1 MRRIKLLLLVS
12 LVIYIAALRCK
23 RNDPPNSDLFQ
34 KWTLTSVQNTKSNK
48 SVNYPDTTTL
58 IETIAFTD
66 TALLIDGSCGNYG
79 QAHYSIKN
87 DTINF
92 TKISIFH
99 LLYCDL
105 YQWEDYVID
114 NLDSAYRYT
123 INGAQLKIYSKGS
136 QNLIFRPYTSK

>member
-1 MRRIKLLLLVS
+1 MKKIRMLFFVS
-12 LVIYIAALRCK
+12 LVIYIALLGCK
-23 RNDPPNSDLFQ
+23 RNDPQNSDLFQ
-34 KWTLTSVQNTKSNK
+34 KWTLTSVQNTKS
-48 SVNYPDTTTL
+48 SMIINYPDTTTL
-58 IETIAFTD
+58 VETIAFTD

-92 TKISIFH
+92 TKISIFN

-105 YQWEDYVID
+105 YQWEEYVIA

-123 INGAQLKIYSKGS
+123 INGSQLKIYSKGS
-136 QNLIFRPYTSK
+136 QNLIFRPNTSK